1 MFDFFYLKL
10 YFCEQR
16 NGFKCGLF
24 TALKLSES
32 CWWGTETLQS
42 RENKIKITV
51 KYFCP
56 RLQRNTNKQN
66 DNNEKETD
74 IMNVSPCLLEYKT
87 LELPALVCSHFQKL
101 LLRGETENSVL
112 LFYLNRNPTLH

>member
-1 MFDFFYLKL
+1 MKVVGG
-10 YFCEQR
+10 R
-16 NGFKCGLF
+16 R
-24 TALKLSES
+24 
-32 CWWGTETLQS
+32 GTETLQS

-51 KYFCP
+51 KYLCT
-56 RLQRNTNKQN
+56 RLQRNTN

-74 IMNVSPCLLEYKT
+74 IMNASPCLLEYKT

-101 LLRGETENSVL
+101 LLRGEYGEHQYSVL

>member
-1 MFDFFYLKL
+1 M
-10 YFCEQR
+10 
-16 NGFKCGLF
+16 
-24 TALKLSES
+24 
-32 CWWGTETLQS
+32 QS

-51 KYFCP
+51 KYLCT
-56 RLQRNTNKQN
+56 RLQRNTN

-74 IMNVSPCLLEYKT
+74 IMNASPCLLEYKT